1 MKSQD
6 LTSWK
11 VEDFILDESF
21 QRWTFEETP
30 EALDFWQKFLSDHPT
45 CAPVIQEAQNYL
57 HALKET
63 YPPVS
68 AEVKKNIWEKIQKQK
83 KHVVRLNIIMRVAAM
98 FLMLLVAGSAWF
110 YLGRSSNLQ
119 NFIVKVPPSSFTETC
134 IIFADGHRLPVH
146 GRFSEINYRNQGKK
160 IIINR
165 HKAAKQPLPQ
175 KRLLNQVIVPFG
187 KQVRIKLPDG
197 TRMWVNAGSKVIYP
211 VPFETKKREIY
222 LEGEAYFEVAH
233 NPRAPFHVRTQQMN
247 LRIIGTKFDVKAYP
261 SDTVSYTVLMEGSLA
276 LKSNQNLFAPETIL
290 NPNQLAQFASGSE
303 DPELHQVNVE
313 DYIDWKSG
321 HLTFKDD
328 SLEEVIRRIERY
340 YNIQILIDNEIK
352 QLNITGK
359 LELTETPGPILQ
371 GLAIITGIEY
381 KQNNE
386 AYELKK
392 PK

>member
-1 MKSQD
+1 MKNHD

-21 QRWTFEETP
+21 QRWTFETTSE
-30 EALDFWQKFLSDHPT
+30 ESDFWQKFLSDHPT

-57 HALKET
+57 HALKKT
-63 YPPVS
+63 YSPVS
-68 AEVKKNIWEKIQKQK
+68 TEVKKSIWRSIQKQRR
-83 KHVVRLNIIMRVAAM
+83 HVLRLNIITRAAAV
-98 FLMLLVAGSAWF
+98 FLMLIVAGSAWF
-110 YLGRSSNLQ
+110 YFGRSSNLQ
-119 NFIVKVPPSSFTETC
+119 NFIAKEHPSSFTETC
-134 IIFADGHRLPVH
+134 IILADGQKLTVQN
-146 GRFSEINYRNQGKK
+146 RFSEINYRNQGKK

-165 HKAAKQPLPQ
+165 QKAAKQLLPQ
-175 KRLLNQVIVPFG
+175 KRSLNQVIVPFG

-276 LKSNQNLFAPETIL
+276 LKSSQNLFAPETIL
-290 NPNQLAQFASGSE
+290 KPNQLAQFTTESRH
-303 DPELHQVNVE
+303 PELLQVNVE
-313 DYIDWKSG
+313 DYLDWKSG

-340 YNIQILIDNEIK
+340 YNIQILLDNEIK